1 VSEPERFGW
10 SETPEAIADCLRE
23 WAGPSPLAD
32 EGARRFV
39 VEEQGRRLEIRIP
52 LVLARARPG
61 QLLESW
67 LADAHEPPG
76 RQLLVLMQ
84 AGACALGL
92 FEAGELIEH
101 LTLKRYVVRGSGRAQ
116 PAYLK
121 TKGKS
126 RYGSRLRLRNAQRLL
141 EDAAATMRDWH
152 EVHGPFDRVFHSC
165 PLRTWAELLRE
176 DLPFDGEGPLVKVP
190 LDLNRPTFA
199 EMQRAWRA
207 LSHGSWLISS

>member
-1 VSEPERFGW
+1 MSEPERFGW
-10 SETPEAIADCLRE
+10 ADTPEAVAECLSG

-32 EGARRFV
+32 EGRRRFV
-39 VEEQGRRLEIRIP
+39 SENQGRRLEFRVP
-52 LVLARARPG
+52 LVLDLPQPG
-61 QLLESW
+61 EGLETW
-67 LADAHEPPG
+67 LAGCSDPPG

-92 FEAGELIEH
+92 FEGGDPIAH
-101 LTLKRYVVRGSGRAQ
+101 RTLKRYVVRGSGRAQ

-152 EVHGPFDRVFHSC
+152 EEHGPFDRIFRSC

-176 DLPFDGEGPLVKVP
+176 DLPFDGDGPLVKVP
-190 LDLNRPTFA
+190 LDLNRPTHA

-207 LSHGSWLISS
+207 LSHGSWLVSA